1 MTLTMYL
8 YFFFVSC
15 FIKTKA
21 FHVTSIPRHPARVPQ
36 LCRNVAST
44 SSSSDFSS
52 VTPRISQSSLQEL
65 STHGYVVINDFLPLD
80 IVKALRDDVVSLRSS
95 NKFKIAKIGQDS
107 TNSLN
112 TEIRVAETCFLGES
126 KLQDIPSHARNK
138 LYEILDMVRIDLSGK
153 SIFDINDV
161 NGELQK
167 AAPALD
173 KSLSELLYAYYPK
186 GGFYRRHVD
195 AVSKSASVLRSY
207 SLLLY
212 LHDKWDEND
221 GGYLRI
227 HLDSG
232 GDFLPQGEEPNFVDV
247 KPEGGTLV
255 LFKSDKIPHEVLD
268 TNAERTAVVGWYN
281 RPYTS
286 ADIESLASE
295 GDKVR
300 GMMLLVAA
308 GLVTVGAASIIAG

>member
-44 SSSSDFSS
+44 SSSDFSS